1 MQFSSPLTLAGR
13 TAVVTG
19 GSRNLGL
26 AIAGKFAASGM
37 QVGVLSVSPGAAAAA
52 ARSLGES
59 AHLAIGVQ
67 CDVSNA
73 GSVHSALTRVAD
85 HFGGIDVVVN
95 SAGVLDMAK
104 IDEMSVEHWD
114 KVMAINL
121 RGTFLVIQK
130 ALPYL
135 EKSRAA
141 RVINLSSNSGRMGGF
156 ENGMAYSASKGGV
169 IALTYGLARQLAAR
183 KITVNCIAP
192 GTIESDMSR
201 ARDPAALGRLLSRFP
216 VGRLGTADEVAAAA
230 CYFASEEAGF
240 TTGAV
245 LDVNGGLFMG

>member
-1 MQFSSPLTLAGR
+1 MQFSPLTLAGR

-26 AIAGKFAASGM
+26 AVAGKFAASGM
-37 QVGVLSVSPGAAAAA
+37 QVGLLSVSPGAAEAA
-52 ARSLGES
+52 ARSLGGQ
-59 AHLAIGVQ
+59 LAIGIQ
-67 CDVSNA
+67 CDVTNA
-73 GSVHSALTRVAD
+73 GSVQGALTRVAD
-85 HFGGIDVVVN
+85 RFGGIDVVVN

-104 IDEMSVEHWD
+104 IEEMSVEHWD

-121 RGTFLVIQK
+121 RGTFLVVQK

-183 KITVNCIAP
+183 NITVNCIAP

-201 ARDPAALGRLLSRFP
+201 ARDPAALTRLLNRFP